1 MTKTL
6 HPCEMDSEVGRD
18 WTTKMKRV
26 IESDTS
32 AAIPYQG

>member
-26 IESDTS
+26 IETDT
-32 AAIPYQG
+32 